1 MELNEEICEFIGA
14 FIGDGYMGHYGKR
27 KNIYVIGFSGDQTL
41 DESYFKDYLIPL
53 IKRNFP
59 YTKPHLYYRKNENTI
74 VLVIYSK
81 KLFRFMESLGFNP
94 GVKTYTVKFPKNYLF
109 SNYYLLT
116 ATIRGLF
123 DTDGSVYFDR
133 RSKYKTHYPRVE
145 LHLHN
150 RELIQNVHSLL
161 RRFGIKA
168 NCCGKI
174 TRIQINGKENVMD
187 FVSKIGFSNERHLSK
202 IRKIKASAEI

>member
-14 FIGDGYMGHYGKR
+14 FIGDGYMGNYGKR

-59 YTKPHLYYRKNENTI
+59 YTKPHLYYRKNEHTI

-81 KLFRFMESLGFNP
+81 KLFRFMGFFGFSG
-94 GVKTYTVKFPKNYLF
+94 GVKAKTVKIPENIFLNKE
-109 SNYYLLT
+109 SHIK
-116 ATIRGLF
+116 ATLRGLF
-123 DTDGSVYFDR
+123 DTDGSIYFDKR
-133 RSKYKTHYPRVE
+133 PSYKSHYPRIE

-150 RELIQNVHSLL
+150 PGLIKMVHLLLKKFSINGNMNQN
-161 RRFGIKA
+161 RD
-168 NCCGKI
+168 
-174 TRIQINGKENVMD
+174 RIQINGHENVQD
-187 FVSKIGFSNERHLSK
+187 FIKKVGFSNQRHIKKIKK
-202 IRKIKASAEI
+202 IRASAEI